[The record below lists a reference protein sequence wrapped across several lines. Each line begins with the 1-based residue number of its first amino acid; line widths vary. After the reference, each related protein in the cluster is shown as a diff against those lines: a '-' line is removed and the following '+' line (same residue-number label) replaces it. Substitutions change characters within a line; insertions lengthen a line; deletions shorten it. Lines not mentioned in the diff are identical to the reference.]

1 MVVLGLVDE
10 ETHREVFQTIA
21 DKFTDGMTFVETGVF
36 LGSDITVFGLRCK
49 QRKVYPRIVAVD
61 NFLSENI
68 SEASKNYV
76 GVHSDF
82 KGSFIKNLQ
91 LNGLDHMV
99 DIIEGDSVEAAG
111 QFEDES
117 INFLFLD
124 SNHEY
129 DFVMRE
135 LLAYLPKM
143 KKDSVVAG
151 HDFCSSDGIRRAVR
165 EILGDVTTTSNGA
178 SYIKVLGEG
187 L

>member
-1 MVVLGLVDE
+1 MTVLGLVDE
-10 ETHREVFQTIA
+10 ETHREVFQYIA
-21 DKFTDGMTFVETGVF
+21 DKFTDDMTFVETGVF
-36 LGSDITVFGLRCK
+36 LGSDIVTFGLRCK
-49 QRKVYPRIVAVD
+49 QRKVYPKIWAVD

-82 KGSFIKNLQ
+82 KSAFIKNLQ

-99 DIIEGDSVEAAG
+99 DIIESDSVLAAE

-117 INFLFLD
+117 IDFLFLD
-124 SNHEY
+124 SCHEY
-129 DFVMRE
+129 DFVFRE
-135 LLAYLPKM
+135 LKAWLPKM
-143 KKDSVVAG
+143 KKNSYVCG
-151 HDFCSSDGIRRAVR
+151 HDYPSPGIVRAVA
-165 EILGDVTTTSNGA
+165 EVLGDVTTTSNWA